1 MQGLR
6 ARIEA
11 ENVPFTR
18 TASSNLGQRS
28 RMLRT
33 GVHFKRHVR
42 TVDSRPGSRSLN
54 GERCDAHQLVAC
66 SILRNAGALR
76 ALIIR
81 RPTLLAA
88 NKAPV
93 VETSLKGSH
102 CCLPGRQCRQAEL
115 LIFQKNRN
123 EGKTTYKIRCLI
135 PLSEVSDIEYS
146 FPRIKN
152 SGSGCIQKVEH
163 RRKTNHCYTKRSKP
177 YEYTR

>member
-1 MQGLR
+1 MAHWHCRYRAAGVSLQGLR

-76 ALIIR
+76 AYNTTPNSSCCKQGTSGR
-81 RPTLLAA
+81 DLAQRKPWCGLVSMPA
-88 NKAPV
+88 A
-93 VETSLKGSH
+93 SYF
-102 CCLPGRQCRQAEL
+102 
-115 LIFQKNRN
+115 IFGTPLGGKSGHEVFWRN
-123 EGKTTYKIRCLI
+123 
-135 PLSEVSDIEYS
+135 
-146 FPRIKN
+146 
-152 SGSGCIQKVEH
+152 
-163 RRKTNHCYTKRSKP
+163 SKKSIS
-177 YEYTR
+177 T